1 MKKGRQVTMKEIAK
15 KLGVSVSTVSRA
27 LQDSPELHAE
37 TKRKIVEA
45 AKEMNY
51 RPNLLAQSLRISRSK
66 TLGVI
71 VPEITSHFFA
81 SCISGIQDTANTRG
95 YNVMICQSNERISQE
110 KANIQTLVSSQV
122 DGLLISLS
130 RETNTYEHLYEL
142 YDREINF
149 LLFDRVQEDIPVSKV
164 TFNDVSGAYQVV
176 KHLLENGSRRI
187 VYVSGPED
195 LYISKKRK
203 EGYLRA
209 LTEFGVAE
217 DPSLVLITDL
227 TLEGNLQVAQHI
239 LAMDPRPE
247 AVFCMIDPVAVD
259 VLTEW
264 KKSGIRIPED
274 IALAGFTN
282 KSKNL
287 LLVPASFIAVTS
299 FALGTYLM
307 DGFISAI
314 AGSIAVAISCALVF
328 ENSTKSSWTKLFVM
342 GLAVIFAVFTW
353 TLILIPVL
361 ILMLPKFWEWLD
373 VSNRSTGMYL
383 RVSVT
388 LIGVVFVTYA
398 FVTFYSEYL
407 FSILNT
413 SGRIQAADARA
424 FIVLLLIILF
434 LAILNVSRKSPTG
447 FQLALISLSGA
458 ATIYALNRMS
468 GIPFLSLNYY
478 SAKAMMILFVGFLP
492 TALIFIPIGIKL
504 ISRVIEI
511 KPMRMTVL
519 TGYTTLLIYF
529 ATEFISP
536 FPKVWSLMN
545 NGWFQPSAQT
555 ASEVIGLANDPS
567 NPTVFFKYNPSNS
580 GETRLG
586 NFWLGTYADPVSPI
600 KSWAYV
606 GDQEGNYAAFCEL
619 NSYYSRMT
627 VLTRDPNL
635 NIRISNKLQKLVP
648 NYQNSYAK
656 VLRLKTYENWDL
668 FVIWYLF
675 FGFWVK

>member
-1 MKKGRQVTMKEIAK
+1 MNSIARLNVHQTAVFSVIVILGLIFTSAYPSPFANCAVLLLSILAISGAMPTQNSNLRIALSFTFTSIGLVLYLVIRGFFPQKPITNFDFVICVVSLMVIATLPAILKSGNQQISFRNLETSAISGSTALLICVTYSSYLYSKGIGFFLAWTGAGDSRNHIQSNFKLANDGFIEVVNLGTPYLTNAIPVFLNAGSSLE
-15 KLGVSVSTVSRA
+15 LGV
-27 LQDSPELHAE
+27 D
-37 TKRKIVEA
+37 
-45 AKEMNY
+45 
-51 RPNLLAQSLRISRSK
+51 
-66 TLGVI
+66 
-71 VPEITSHFFA
+71 
-81 SCISGIQDTANTRG
+81 
-95 YNVMICQSNERISQE
+95 
-110 KANIQTLVSSQV
+110 SSQRLLS
-122 DGLLISLS
+122 DWTSYTLTWLLLI
-130 RETNTYEHLYEL
+130 
-142 YDREINF
+142 
-149 LLFDRVQEDIPVSKV
+149 
-164 TFNDVSGAYQVV
+164 
-176 KHLLENGSRRI
+176 
-187 VYVSGPED
+187 
-195 LYISKKRK
+195 
-203 EGYLRA
+203 
-209 LTEFGVAE
+209 
-217 DPSLVLITDL
+217 
-227 TLEGNLQVAQHI
+227 
-239 LAMDPRPE
+239 AMLGFAFA
-247 AVFCMIDPVAVD
+247 AVW
-259 VLTEW
+259 E
-264 KKSGIRIPED
+264 

-299 FALGTYLM
+299 FTLGTYLM

-342 GLAVIFAVFTW
+342 GLAVIFAVLTW

-373 VSNRSTGMYL
+373 VPNRSTGMYL

-398 FVTFYSEYL
+398 FVTFYSAYL

-424 FIVLLLIILF
+424 FIVLLLVILF

-478 SAKAMMILFVGFLP
+478 SAKAMMILFVGMLP
-492 TALIFIPIGIKL
+492 VALIMIPIGIRL
-504 ISRVIEI
+504 INNYSHIRPV
-511 KPMRMTVL
+511 RMAAISA
-519 TGYTTLLIYF
+519 YATLVIYF

-536 FPKVWSLMN
+536 FPKVWNLMN

-555 ASEVIGLANDPS
+555 ATEVIGLANDPS

-635 NIRISNKLQKLVP
+635 NIRMKANCREEELEAI
-648 NYQNSYAK
+648 
-656 VLRLKTYENWDL
+656 
-668 FVIWYLF
+668 FVN
-675 FGFWVK
+675 